1 MMAVVL
7 FAVAVISVLANLL
20 VSRSFERYVARQQKV
35 RLQDLIANIEGHY
48 DPETRS
54 WNVEYLHGL
63 GMYALYDGYV
73 LAVYDQDG
81 ETVWDAER
89 HDMDTCARIMAE
101 ISGRMEKR
109 RPGLGGAFASS
120 VYQLALDGRNI
131 GSVAVKSYGPY
142 FLSDSDF
149 RFLDAL
155 NAALAAVGA
164 LSLLLAF
171 AAGSALARRIARP
184 VAKTAHIAR
193 QIADGNYAIRF
204 EGRAKS
210 REFAELAAAVN
221 DLAAGLVEQ
230 ESLRK
235 RLTVDI
241 AHELRTPLATLG
253 SHLEAMAEGVW
264 EPTKE
269 RLASCCEE
277 VGRLNSLVSDLQ
289 RLAQAEGDSL
299 TLRKTEVDLMD
310 VARSIVRQFELEA
323 GKKHLSLRAEGEST
337 VVRADRD
344 RLSQVLANLLSNA
357 VKFTPEGGHIRV
369 EVKSAEQSGILA
381 VEDDGIGIPEEE
393 LSLVFERFYRTD
405 RSRSRKTGGAG
416 IGLAIVKSIVS
427 AHGGTVSAQRREEG
441 GTRFV
446 VTLPK

>member
-155 NAALAAVGA
+155 NATLAAVGA

-299 TLRKTEVDLMD
+299 TL
-310 VARSIVRQFELEA
+310 
-323 GKKHLSLRAEGEST
+323 
-337 VVRADRD
+337 
-344 RLSQVLANLLSNA
+344 
-357 VKFTPEGGHIRV
+357 
-369 EVKSAEQSGILA
+369 
-381 VEDDGIGIPEEE
+381 
-393 LSLVFERFYRTD
+393 
-405 RSRSRKTGGAG
+405 
-416 IGLAIVKSIVS
+416 
-427 AHGGTVSAQRREEG
+427 
-441 GTRFV
+441 
-446 VTLPK
+446 